1 MMEINSWL
9 LKSSRQ
15 KSQNLD
21 AKGFTLLETVI
32 ALLVLLTCVSLIGFS
47 VNQLRAIRNQTFQDR
62 QLEWHLFL
70 NQFNYEIKGLVLKDV
85 STSKVRF
92 EEQDAAGKTQRV
104 HIYQRDAN
112 KTVFIK
118 TTDSGGYQPLMM
130 KVSKLTFSKKDT
142 FLILRVTF
150 TNNENYSAQVN
161 LSQLNEGADK

>member
-62 QLEWHLFL
+62 QLEWHLL
-70 NQFNYEIKGLVLKDV
+70 SLI
-85 STSKVRF
+85 
-92 EEQDAAGKTQRV
+92 
-104 HIYQRDAN
+104 HI
-112 KTVFIK
+112 
-118 TTDSGGYQPLMM
+118 
-130 KVSKLTFSKKDT
+130 
-142 FLILRVTF
+142 
-150 TNNENYSAQVN
+150 
-161 LSQLNEGADK
+161 